1 MALGPHQ
8 FPFADP
14 QVLMARQAP
23 MALMERTGPMEQ
35 AEVALV
41 RLERKALEV
50 CRAFKASQ
58 DPKEFKAWPV
68 LQEQRDQLG

>member
-8 FPFADP
+8 SLCVDP
-14 QVLMARQAP
+14 QVLMARQVPMAQMERTEP
-23 MALMERTGPMEQ
+23 MAL

-50 CRAFKASQ
+50 CRACKVWLVR
-58 DPKEFKAWPV
+58 KEFKV
-68 LQEQRDQLG
+68 